1 MEVQQAYRR
10 RSSRWDC
17 RIRYTA
23 IFSLPVCAIPATF
36 AVKPFPRSSP
46 LNGTK
51 SSNTSSPWIARCA
64 PSATRCSGRS
74 TVWTITRASIIVGR
88 NRAGYRRVCSDRA
101 EETLCEKT
109 SLVVEKERKK
119 GRKKEREEKK
129 KERKRK
135 EGRREG
141 NGANGRQH
149 VLHEGREEGYLSLI
163 TSSIAWPLEGSR
175 RSSQFFLSF
184 SILVCSTRVTVA
196 FVVVPFFRRLN
207 MEPAMELLLIV
218 NY

>member
-129 KERKRK
+129 KERNET
-135 EGRREG
+135 EGRKKR
-141 NGANGRQH
+141 RKRCQW
-149 VLHEGREEGYLSLI
+149 
-163 TSSIAWPLEGSR
+163 TTT
-175 RSSQFFLSF
+175 RSSRGTRRRISLPHHIVDSMAARRIASLLSIFSFLF
-184 SILVCSTRVTVA
+184 DTRLFDTRYCCLRCRPVFPSA
-196 FVVVPFFRRLN
+196 EYGASNGIVVN
-207 MEPAMELLLIV
+207 C
-218 NY
+218 

>member
-129 KERKRK
+129 KERNGRK
-135 EGRREG
+135 EEEKETVPMDDNTFFTRDEKKDISPSSHR
-141 NGANGRQH
+141 RQH
-149 VLHEGREEGYLSLI
+149 GRSKDRVAPLNFFFPFRY
-163 TSSIAWPLEGSR
+163 SSVRHA
-175 RSSQFFLSF
+175 
-184 SILVCSTRVTVA
+184 
-196 FVVVPFFRRLN
+196 
-207 MEPAMELLLIV
+207 LLLPSLSSRFSVGWICSQQW
-218 NY
+218 NCC